1 MMDITTRRQP
11 AAFPAVIDR
20 EDSILVVIDHC
31 RFMVEAA
38 GFFAV
43 PTFVTVEVL
52 DRIER
57 GPRIVPPAGT
67 VL

>member
-1 MMDITTRRQP
+1 
-11 AAFPAVIDR
+11 VIDR